1 MRSIGVITLVGLAL
15 ASLIIAYFLVEPAP
29 PKEVRIAAGSK
40 SGAYY
45 PIALRL
51 AAKMRPHGVIVQVL
65 ETHGAAQ
72 NLALM
77 TGETPPELA
86 LIQGGTHPPSDHS
99 TSHLRTLATVDLEP
113 IWLLTRP
120 GTEISSLQD
129 FSKLAVAAG
138 ERGSGT
144 LDLFRTLL
152 KASGQKLPTET
163 IYVSNLNAVEAVLA
177 QQADLMF
184 SVSPAVNPW
193 LEPLFRGTAVEFV
206 ELAESEAL
214 TRQFPYLTTIR
225 LPRSSIDIARS
236 IPKRDLTVLATATNL
251 VSTDRVHTATKML
264 ALQALR
270 EIDHGTLLLDT
281 DGQFPTLRYADYRI
295 DPEARRFFATGPPFI
310 RRYLPY
316 WVANLLERFYA
327 FLLPL
332 LAVGMPLLRL
342 VPSWIR
348 KQRRKLTQRWYD
360 RLAEA
365 ENAISLSGENEK
377 ELQRQS
383 RQLDRLE
390 RQLEQNRH
398 EIVEPQEYFS
408 LRFHL
413 ERIRRQLW
421 RRLVTRWLET
431 GDDAWANR
439 AGTDKAADTTS
450 YRRLLSEIE
459 SDLTLFADL
468 EARFKHTGIPTE
480 FFGDIMD
487 AKRGLRQAR
496 ERLLASESAISA
508 GTSANAEWTR
518 DKDAHAKPNITLVSD
533 RSEDSL
539 PQLNKDKDD

>member
-1 MRSIGVITLVGLAL
+1 MRSFGVLAL
-15 ASLIIAYFLVEPAP
+15 ISLVFVSLVVAYFLVEPAP

-51 AAKMRPHGVIVQVL
+51 AKKMRPHGVRVEIL
-65 ETHGAAQ
+65 ETHGSAQ
-72 NLALM
+72 NLAIM
-77 TGETPPELA
+77 TGDSPPEFA
-86 LIQGGTHPPSDHS
+86 LIQGGTHPPSDRN
-99 TSHLRTLATVDLEP
+99 TSHLRTLASVDLEP
-113 IWLLTRP
+113 VWLLAKP
-120 GTEISSLQD
+120 DSEISSLQD
-129 FSKLAVAAG
+129 FSSLAVAVG
-138 ERGSGT
+138 EKGSGT

-152 KASGQKLPTET
+152 KASGQQLPAQTLF
-163 IYVSNLNAVEAVLA
+163 VSNMSAVDAFLA
-177 QQADLMF
+177 QRADLMF
-184 SVSPAVNPW
+184 SVSPAINPW
-193 LEPLFRGTAVEFV
+193 LEPLIRATTIKFV
-206 ELAESEAL
+206 ELSEAEAL
-214 TRQFPYLTTIR
+214 TRQFPYLTTLK
-225 LPRSSIDIARS
+225 LPRASIDIAKT

-251 VSTDRVHTATKML
+251 VSTEHVHAATKML

-281 DGQFPTLRYADYRI
+281 DGQFPTLKYADYLI
-295 DPEARRFFATGPPFI
+295 DPEAKRFFATGPPLM

-332 LAVGMPLLRL
+332 LAVGMPLLRW
-342 VPSWIR
+342 VPSWIK

-365 ENAISLSGENEK
+365 EHAISSAGENDT

-390 RQLEQNRH
+390 RQLEQQRH
-398 EIVEPQEYFS
+398 EIIEPQEYFF

-421 RRLVTRWLET
+421 RRVVTAWLDAGEDVRPPQT
-431 GDDAWANR
+431 G
-439 AGTDKAADTTS
+439 ADNAVDTAS
-450 YRRLLSEIE
+450 YRTLLGEIE
-459 SDLTLFADL
+459 SDLSLFADL

-480 FFGDIMD
+480 FYSDIMD

-496 ERLLASESAISA
+496 QRLLASENTRSESAPEI
-508 GTSANAEWTR
+508 AER
-518 DKDAHAKPNITLVSD
+518 KQDQDALTKPNITLVSD
-533 RSEDSL
+533 RSDSSL
-539 PQLNKDKDD
+539 PQLNRDTED